1 MHGVL
6 HSFCAIYFCFINHLF
21 GIFVQSHT
29 MNRGS
34 RVLCLVLQNLVIL
47 VNLFRGLNTL
57 RPNQGPQSFSR
68 DQKRFFKLV
77 LHCQGQIRTSCKNCK
92 TTQNILNSLFGHGHE
107 KMPFGVTHASYP
119 YQSVSFNLINSSK
132 TKTFWQTTVFQI
144 TAFVCHCPSAPSLFW
159 GNCRGGGPQRETK
172 GPKRPFVSHSERW
185 WPVSMLPFKCPP
197 NYPPIPPGPWCSV
210 YPGWSMLEICLDLLG
225 NFISRNWRAW
235 LTHCQAGHSFLG
247 PVITILH
254 PLLLLLLLPLL

>member
-1 MHGVL
+1 MAENPQKLAESGLQGFLLACFRACLYWVLLSNVNMHGVL

-92 TTQNILNSLFGHGHE
+92 TTQNIFNSLFGHGHV

-132 TKTFWQTTVFQI
+132 TKTF
-144 TAFVCHCPSAPSLFW
+144 
-159 GNCRGGGPQRETK
+159 
-172 GPKRPFVSHSERW
+172 
-185 WPVSMLPFKCPP
+185 
-197 NYPPIPPGPWCSV
+197 
-210 YPGWSMLEICLDLLG
+210 
-225 NFISRNWRAW
+225 
-235 LTHCQAGHSFLG
+235 
-247 PVITILH
+247 
-254 PLLLLLLLPLL
+254 

>member
-1 MHGVL
+1 MARRAPLTSSSVHFCFLVHFVL
-6 HSFCAIYFCFINHLF
+6 QLSAGSRFSINIPIATVLAGCYCPMTTWCFCTLFVPFNIIYFCFKNHLF

-92 TTQNILNSLFGHGHE
+92 TTQNIFNSLFGHGHV

-132 TKTFWQTTVFQI
+132 TKTF
-144 TAFVCHCPSAPSLFW
+144 
-159 GNCRGGGPQRETK
+159 
-172 GPKRPFVSHSERW
+172 
-185 WPVSMLPFKCPP
+185 
-197 NYPPIPPGPWCSV
+197 
-210 YPGWSMLEICLDLLG
+210 
-225 NFISRNWRAW
+225 
-235 LTHCQAGHSFLG
+235 
-247 PVITILH
+247 
-254 PLLLLLLLPLL
+254 